1 MLILIDDANL
11 EDVTAIWSTLPVDG
25 VTTNPT
31 ILARQH
37 RDPLRTLRELRE
49 LLGAGPQLHAQVV
62 GTEPDV
68 MVNEALVLRGE
79 LGEDL
84 FVKIPVTEA
93 GYVAMRRL
101 SAQGVNVTA
110 TAIHAP
116 MQAFLAAK
124 AGARYVAPYINR
136 LDNLGADGVRVAA
149 EIQTLLDVHRMDT
162 QLLAASF
169 KNSQQITE
177 LAKLG
182 AGAVTAAPAV
192 LRNLFRNATTDAAVA
207 EQRADLESVI
217 GAGHTF
223 ADLVGSE
230 ETS

>member
-1 MLILIDDANL
+1 MLILIDDANV
-11 EDVTAIWSTLPVDG
+11 EDVAGILATLPVDG

-37 RDPLRTLRELRE
+37 RDPLQTLRELRS
-49 LLGAGPQLHAQVV
+49 LVGPDAQLHTQVV
-62 GTEPDV
+62 GTDPDT
-68 MVNEALVLRGE
+68 MVDEALALRSE

-101 SAQGVNVTA
+101 TAHGVNITA

-136 LDNLGADGVRVAA
+136 LDNLGVDGVRVATD
-149 EIQTLLDVHRMDT
+149 IQAILDAHRMDT

-169 KNSQQITE
+169 KNSQQIVE

-207 EQRADLESVI
+207 EQRADLESII
-217 GAGHTF
+217 GSGRTF
-223 ADLVGSE
+223 ADLASRE
-230 ETS
+230 EES